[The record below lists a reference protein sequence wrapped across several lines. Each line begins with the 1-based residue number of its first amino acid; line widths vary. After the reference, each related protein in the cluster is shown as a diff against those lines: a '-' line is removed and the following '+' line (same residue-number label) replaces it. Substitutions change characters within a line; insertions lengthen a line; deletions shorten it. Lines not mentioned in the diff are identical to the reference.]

1 MSYDEINTYVK
12 GPELK
17 TIEIIDE
24 DFEKFYGIISLD
36 FEKKK
41 IREAYEFS
49 KKAHA
54 PQKRKSGEPYLLHPL
69 AVATMVHS
77 LGLDSNSII
86 AALLHDVV
94 EDTDTSSNEIKQM
107 FGDEVS
113 MIVDGLTKIDGFAKT
128 KSDEKIEALRKV
140 LLASAKDIRILI
152 IKLCDRLHNMR
163 TLGHQS
169 LEKKERI
176 AKETMLIYAPIA
188 QKIGLYSIKWELE
201 DLSFKYINPD
211 MYQFVKGKVNMQR
224 KDREEVLDKAVIE
237 IKNVLDTNKFKY
249 KSVLGRPK
257 NFYSIY
263 KKIKNNAKTFEDI
276 YDLYAIRINVDSISD
291 CYTLLGHI
299 HDKFQAFPDRLKDYI
314 ANPKLN
320 GYQSIHTTIF
330 SKAINC
336 PVEIQIRTEDM
347 HKLAEFGVAAHWRYK
362 TLKEDKKF
370 DKKIAWLREVMMWE
384 KEHKDNDEFMKL
396 LKFDFFENEIFVF
409 TPKNDVIVLP
419 EDATVLD
426 FAYSVH
432 TEVGDKAFKGKV
444 NGAACTLDKKL
455 NSGDIVE
462 VIINPNGK
470 PSEKWLKFVQTNK
483 ARIKIRNTLN
493 LKKSGPNNI
502 TVDDELFD
510 TLKLK
515 IKSIED
521 FKKTRKAGCCDFTYG
536 EEIVGVI
543 GGKGKDREL
552 VVHNVDCD
560 NAKFTINEKIGLKWK
575 EQKTKEIVFELVLK
589 DKIGLLMDI
598 LNLFASKNVSIVSIN
613 SKVLKNGDTNMILV
627 LDEGNYIESL
637 ERKLREFSFVRS
649 LKLKKKF
656 FKF

>member
-1 MSYDEINTYVK
+1 MNNEIEK
-12 GPELK
+12 IK
-17 TIEIIDE
+17 SIEDIDQ

-36 FEKKK
+36 FDKKK

-49 KKAHA
+49 KKSHRF
-54 PQKRKSGEPYLLHPL
+54 QKRSSGEPYILHPL
-69 AVATMVHS
+69 AVSTIVHS
-77 LGLDSNSII
+77 LGLDTNSVISAI
-86 AALLHDVV
+86 LHDVV
-94 EDTDTSSNEIKQM
+94 EDTEVSSNEIKNK
-107 FGDEVS
+107 FGEEVS
-113 MIVDGLTKIDGFAKT
+113 MIVDGLTKIEGFAKT
-128 KSDEKIEALRKV
+128 KSDQKIEALRKV

-163 TLGHQS
+163 TLGHMT

-176 AKETMLIYAPIA
+176 AKETMLIYAPIS

-201 DLSFKYINPD
+201 DLSFKYLNPD
-211 MYQFVKGKVNMQR
+211 MYQFVKNKVNMQR
-224 KDREEVLDKAVIE
+224 EKREEVLDKAVLE
-237 IKNVLDTNKFKY
+237 IKNVLDINKLKY
-249 KSVLGRPK
+249 QSVLGRPK

-263 KKIKNNAKTFEDI
+263 KKIKDNAKTFEDI

-291 CYTLLGHI
+291 CYMLLGHI

-336 PVEIQIRTEDM
+336 PVEIQIRTIEM

-370 DKKIAWLREVMMWE
+370 EKKIAWLREVMMWE

-419 EDATVLD
+419 ENATVLD

-444 NGAACTLDKKL
+444 NGANFTLDKQL

-462 VIINPNGK
+462 IILNPHGK
-470 PSEKWLKFVQTNK
+470 PSEKWLKFVTTNK
-483 ARIKIRNTLN
+483 ARIKIRNTLH
-493 LKKSGPNNI
+493 LKKSGPDNI
-502 TVDDELFD
+502 TINDESFDD
-510 TLKLK
+510 LKLK
-515 IKSIED
+515 INSLED
-521 FKKTRKAGCCDFTYG
+521 FKKNRKAGCCEFAYG

-543 GGKGKDREL
+543 GGKGKDKEL
-552 VVHNVDCD
+552 VIHNIICD
-560 NAKFTINEKIGLKWK
+560 NAKYTINEKIGLKWK
-575 EQKTKEIVFELVLK
+575 ELKTKEIVFELILK

-598 LNLFASKNVSIVSIN
+598 LTLFSSKNINIKTIN
-613 SKVLKNGDTNMILV
+613 SKTLRNGDTNMILV
-627 LDEGNYIESL
+627 LDEGDYIEEVEKS
-637 ERKLREFSFVRS
+637 LREFSFVRS

-656 FKF
+656 FSFK

>member
-1 MSYDEINTYVK
+1 MNNEIGK
-12 GPELK
+12 IK
-17 TIEIIDE
+17 SIEDIDK

-36 FEKKK
+36 FDKKK

-49 KKAHA
+49 KKAHRS
-54 PQKRKSGEPYLLHPL
+54 QKRSSGEPYILHPL

-77 LGLDSNSII
+77 LGLDTNSVISAI
-86 AALLHDVV
+86 LHDVV
-94 EDTDTSSNEIKQM
+94 EDTEVTSNEIKNN
-107 FGDEVS
+107 FGEEVS
-113 MIVDGLTKIDGFAKT
+113 RIVDGLTKIEGFAKT

-163 TLGHQS
+163 TLGYVS

-176 AKETMLIYAPIA
+176 ARETMLIYAPIS

-201 DLSFKYINPD
+201 DLSFKYLNPD
-211 MYQFVKGKVNMQR
+211 MYQFVKSKVNMER
-224 KDREEVLDKAVIE
+224 EKREEVLDEAVLE
-237 IKNVLDTNKFKY
+237 IKTVLDTNKLEY
-249 KSVLGRPK
+249 QSVLGRPK

-263 KKIKNNAKTFEDI
+263 KKIKDNAKTFEDI

-336 PVEIQIRTEDM
+336 PVEIQIRTIEM

-370 DKKIAWLREVMMWE
+370 EKKIAWLREVMLWE

-396 LKFDFFENEIFVF
+396 LKFDFFEDEIFVF

-419 EDATVLD
+419 ENATVLD

-432 TEVGDKAFKGKV
+432 TEVGDRSFKGKV
-444 NGAACTLDKKL
+444 NGANCTLDKQLK
-455 NSGDIVE
+455 SGDIVE
-462 VIINPNGK
+462 IILNPLGK
-470 PSEKWLKFVQTNK
+470 PNEKWLKFVTTNK
-483 ARIKIRNTLN
+483 ARIKIRNTLR
-493 LKKSGPNNI
+493 LKKSGPDNI
-502 TVDDELFD
+502 TINDESFDD
-510 TLKLK
+510 LKLK
-515 IKSIED
+515 ISSLED
-521 FKKTRKAGCCDFTYG
+521 FKKNRKAGCCEFTYG

-543 GGKGKDREL
+543 GGKGKDKEL
-552 VVHNVDCD
+552 VIHNVRCD
-560 NAKFTINEKIGLKWK
+560 NAKYTINEKIGLKWK
-575 EQKTKEIVFELVLK
+575 ELKTKEIVFEMVLK

-598 LNLFASKNVSIVSIN
+598 LNLFLSKNISIKAIN
-613 SKVLKNGDTNMILV
+613 SKTLRNGDTNMSLV
-627 LDEGNYIESL
+627 LDEGDYIEEVAKS
-637 ERKLREFSFVRS
+637 LREFSFVRS
-649 LKLKKKF
+649 LKIKKKF
-656 FKF
+656 FNF